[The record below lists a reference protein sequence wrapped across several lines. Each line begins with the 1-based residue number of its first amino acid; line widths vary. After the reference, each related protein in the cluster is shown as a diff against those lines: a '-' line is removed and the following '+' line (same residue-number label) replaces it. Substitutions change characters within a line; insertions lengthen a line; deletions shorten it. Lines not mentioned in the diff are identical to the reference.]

1 MRIKREGSVFNR
13 VGAEHE
19 SDALHSGLKLEVSSP
34 SDAVL
39 KEM

>member
-13 VGAEHE
+13 AEGGNME
-19 SDALHSGLKLEVSSP
+19 VTRFTLLKLEFSSP